1 MKILDSI
8 LDFLFPQKC
17 LYCGQV
23 GSVVCQNCV
32 SQLPFPKTQICPIC
46 YNPSLIGKTHD
57 FCQKRYNL
65 DGLTFC
71 FYYDDKIKEAIKKI
85 KYRNLF
91 SYVDELVARGI
102 SKLDLEQFKDFMIIP
117 VPLHEKRLK
126 SRGFNQAE
134 IIGKVLSGK
143 LNIQLRT
150 DILKRVKDTSSQ
162 VKLNK
167 KAREENIKDA
177 FTVNSKVK
185 FKNMKALLVDDIFT
199 SGATLNECAKILKK
213 AGVQKVRGFTLAHG
227 K

>member
-1 MKILDSI
+1 M
-8 LDFLFPQKC
+8 
-17 LYCGQV
+17 
-23 GSVVCQNCV
+23 
-32 SQLPFPKTQICPIC
+32 
-46 YNPSLIGKTHD
+46 
-57 FCQKRYNL
+57 

-213 AGVQKVRGFTLAHG
+213 AGVQKVWGFTLAHG